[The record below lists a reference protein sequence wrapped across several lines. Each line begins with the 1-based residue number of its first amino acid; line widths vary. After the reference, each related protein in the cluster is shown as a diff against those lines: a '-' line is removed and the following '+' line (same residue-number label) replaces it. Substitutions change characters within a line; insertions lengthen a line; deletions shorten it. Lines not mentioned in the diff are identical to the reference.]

1 MIKYVLNKFS
11 CKSFRRH
18 QKHPF
23 HELRC
28 KITAFYRIN
37 QIFFVLLQKIFV
49 NSGSS
54 ASMALPFGHERTQRN
69 AMTRLMKSKRT
80 SSKLKNYLRALPS
93 MGLAFVVLGVIV
105 FAVSFLLNI
114 KNNILLFAG
123 LFFVVAGTA
132 GYVYSLRR

>member
-1 MIKYVLNKFS
+1 
-11 CKSFRRH
+11 
-18 QKHPF
+18 
-23 HELRC
+23 
-28 KITAFYRIN
+28 
-37 QIFFVLLQKIFV
+37 
-49 NSGSS
+49 
-54 ASMALPFGHERTQRN
+54 
-69 AMTRLMKSKRT
+69 MTRLMKSKRT